1 MSAVQSDRVGQA
13 IKALQPRQMG
23 ALPLIQPILTALQVR
38 ATVNTLLPSQAD
50 VDMGQM
56 VVLLVLNRLL
66 APQPLY
72 EIQDWLAETVLP
84 DVLGM
89 TVRQA
94 YDNRM
99 GRVLD
104 RMYPQLGELWSQ
116 LVSRA
121 IHVYA
126 LDLSILHWDLTSIYF
141 EGAYADSHLVTYGYS
156 RDQRPDAKQITLQVD
171 VTHDGAVPI
180 LYQVLTGNTADITR
194 PLPHLEALV
203 HFLARPE
210 LAAQHLQ
217 PLLVSDCK
225 MITAEAVLA
234 CHRHHL
240 SYLGPLQDGVAVN
253 AVLRSVS
260 AQELADH
267 PLTYRP
273 KRVKAADAP
282 ITSGCPIRGSG
293 GRSSSRMT
301 GNASPTA
308 CWWCGA
314 TASSAWISR
323 SAERTS
329 SACSTAWTWCRRS
342 STAGAT
348 RNGST
353 LSSAC

>member
-1 MSAVQSDRVGQA
+1 MSAVQSDHLGQA

-23 ALPLIQPILTALQVR
+23 ALPLIQPILAALQVR

-56 VVLLVLNRLL
+56 VVLRVLNRLL

-84 DVLGM
+84 DVVGI
-89 TVRQA
+89 TVQQA
-94 YDNRM
+94 YDNRL

-104 RMYPQLGELWSQ
+104 RLYPQLGELWSQ

-156 RDQRPDAKQITLQVD
+156 RGQRPDAKQITLQVD
-171 VTHDGAVPI
+171 VTH
-180 LYQVLTGNTADITR
+180 
-194 PLPHLEALV
+194 
-203 HFLARPE
+203 
-210 LAAQHLQ
+210 
-217 PLLVSDCK
+217 
-225 MITAEAVLA
+225 
-234 CHRHHL
+234 
-240 SYLGPLQDGVAVN
+240 DGVAVN

-282 ITSGCPIRGSG
+282 ITSGCPIRGPG
-293 GRSSSRMT
+293 GRSSSSMT
-301 GNASPTA
+301 GNESPTA

-348 RNGST
+348 RTASPAPFCRMPTCTRATCRRAARLICAST
-353 LSSAC
+353 AIW